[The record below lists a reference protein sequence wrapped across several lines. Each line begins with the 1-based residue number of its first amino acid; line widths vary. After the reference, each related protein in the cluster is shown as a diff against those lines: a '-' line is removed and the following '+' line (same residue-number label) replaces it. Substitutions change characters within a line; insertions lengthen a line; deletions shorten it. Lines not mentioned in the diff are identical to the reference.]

1 MSIGIYCIVNKLNNK
16 RYVGKSVDIERRFI
30 HHKYLLTQYNRDKKK
45 TNRHLFN
52 AVNKYGIENFSFDI
66 IEVFDD
72 VNEELLSERELF
84 WIDFYDSC
92 NRKYGYNL
100 RRDSSTKMIVHDET
114 RKLASENFSGEK
126 NPNYGNYWTDEQKT
140 KMSNIAKYRHSE
152 LNVYGDE
159 WKSKISEA
167 SKKMW
172 KDEDKKKAMAD
183 KVSKTRSE
191 KGFRFYQ
198 YDKKT
203 LELVK
208 VWESMVDILSENP
221 DYHNIA
227 IYSVCNGYKKSYRG
241 FIWRKESKI

>member
-1 MSIGIYCIVNKLNNK
+1 
-16 RYVGKSVDIERRFI
+16 
-30 HHKYLLTQYNRDKKK
+30 
-45 TNRHLFN
+45 
-52 AVNKYGIENFSFDI
+52 
-66 IEVFDD
+66 
-72 VNEELLSERELF
+72 
-84 WIDFYDSC
+84 
-92 NRKYGYNL
+92 
-100 RRDSSTKMIVHDET
+100 
-114 RKLASENFSGEK
+114 
-126 NPNYGNYWTDEQKT
+126 
-140 KMSNIAKYRHSE
+140 MSNIAKYRHSE